1 MAVSQPITG
10 LKKSVLLQET
20 LTFRDVFVD
29 FTLEEWQQLD
39 ATQKNLCKDVML
51 ENYSHLV
58 SVGFLVAQPGRTFRL
73 GQGEEEARMAAGES
87 PTRRCPVNDI
97 VKNEKMQVN
106 KRGKVELPLE
116 YLHPLSGRSHMA
128 VSQEML
134 TFRDVFV
141 DFTLEEWQQL
151 DATQKN
157 LCKDVMLENYS
168 HLVSDSSWPNQVGP
182 SGWDKEKR
190 RPGWQLE
197 KAQHG
202 GVQVSP
208 CRASWARARGPGG
221 SGRAWPRGRAQEFF
235 SETPDLGTQFGSD
248 GTSCCD
254 SHTMPYLLPL
264 CSPLFLGFRQRQPL
278 LFCRSRL
285 HRPASGWL
293 GRRAQPCLLPPPA
306 PFWKLLGL
314 SPSLGHL
321 CVHQKTSR
329 WRGDVSS
336 LLGILWALEV

>member
-1 MAVSQPITG
+1 MQVNKRIKVELPLEDLHPLSGQSQMAVSQ
-10 LKKSVLLQET
+10 EM
-20 LTFRDVFVD
+20 LTIRDVFVD

-39 ATQKNLCKDVML
+39 ATQKNLC
-51 ENYSHLV
+51 
-58 SVGFLVAQPGRTFRL
+58 R
-73 GQGEEEARMAAGES
+73 
-87 PTRRCPVNDI
+87 
-97 VKNEKMQVN
+97 
-106 KRGKVELPLE
+106 
-116 YLHPLSGRSHMA
+116 
-128 VSQEML
+128 
-134 TFRDVFV
+134 
-141 DFTLEEWQQL
+141 
-151 DATQKN
+151 
-157 LCKDVMLENYS
+157 DVMLENYS
-168 HLVSDSSWPNQVGP
+168 HLVSDSSWPNQVGSP
-182 SGWDKEKR
+182 GWDKEER

-221 SGRAWPRGRAQEFF
+221 SGRSWPRGCAQEFF
-235 SETPDLGTQFGSD
+235 SETPDLGTQFGSG

-254 SHTMPYLLPL
+254 IHTMPHLLPL

-285 HRPASGWL
+285 HLPASGWL
-293 GRRAQPCLLPPPA
+293 GRRAQPCLLPPPS

>member
-1 MAVSQPITG
+1 MKKMQVNKRGKVELPLEDLHPLSGRSHMAVS
-10 LKKSVLLQET
+10 QET

-87 PTRRCPVNDI
+87 PTRRCPD
-97 VKNEKMQVN
+97 
-106 KRGKVELPLE
+106 
-116 YLHPLSGRSHMA
+116 LHPLSGQSHMA

-168 HLVSDSSWPNQVGP
+168 HLVSVGFLVAQP
-182 SGWDKEKR
+182 GRTFRLGQGEEEARMAAGESPTR
-190 RPGWQLE
+190 R
-197 KAQHG
+197 
-202 GVQVSP
+202 
-208 CRASWARARGPGG
+208 CPGG
-221 SGRAWPRGRAQEFF
+221 SSSIPG
-235 SETPDLGTQFGSD
+235 
-248 GTSCCD
+248 
-254 SHTMPYLLPL
+254 
-264 CSPLFLGFRQRQPL
+264 QRTKILQ
-278 LFCRSRL
+278 
-285 HRPASGWL
+285 ASWYGE
-293 GRRAQPCLLPPPA
+293 
-306 PFWKLLGL
+306 K
-314 SPSLGHL
+314 
-321 CVHQKTSR
+321 
-329 WRGDVSS
+329 
-336 LLGILWALEV
+336 

>member
-1 MAVSQPITG
+1 MAVCTDLDPPNSAFLDLHPLSGRSHMAVS
-10 LKKSVLLQET
+10 QET

-87 PTRRCPVNDI
+87 PTRRCPD
-97 VKNEKMQVN
+97 
-106 KRGKVELPLE
+106 
-116 YLHPLSGRSHMA
+116 LHPLSGQSHMA

-168 HLVSDSSWPNQVGP
+168 HLVSVGFLVAQP
-182 SGWDKEKR
+182 GRTFRLGQGEEEARMAAGESPTR
-190 RPGWQLE
+190 R
-197 KAQHG
+197 
-202 GVQVSP
+202 
-208 CRASWARARGPGG
+208 CPGG
-221 SGRAWPRGRAQEFF
+221 SSSIPG
-235 SETPDLGTQFGSD
+235 
-248 GTSCCD
+248 
-254 SHTMPYLLPL
+254 
-264 CSPLFLGFRQRQPL
+264 QRTKILQ
-278 LFCRSRL
+278 
-285 HRPASGWL
+285 ASWYGE
-293 GRRAQPCLLPPPA
+293 
-306 PFWKLLGL
+306 K
-314 SPSLGHL
+314 
-321 CVHQKTSR
+321 
-329 WRGDVSS
+329 
-336 LLGILWALEV
+336 

>member
-1 MAVSQPITG
+1 MKKMQVNKRGKVELPLEDLHPLSGRSHMAVSQPITG

-128 VSQEML
+128 VSQWAKEECAVAGNVDL
-134 TFRDVFV
+134 QGCVCGLHPGGVAAAGRHSEEPLQGCHAGELQPPCLRFLVAQPGRTFR
-141 DFTLEEWQQL
+141 LGQGEEE
-151 DATQKN
+151 ARMAAGESPT
-157 LCKDVMLENYS
+157 
-168 HLVSDSSWPNQVGP
+168 
-182 SGWDKEKR
+182 R
-190 RPGWQLE
+190 R
-197 KAQHG
+197 
-202 GVQVSP
+202 
-208 CRASWARARGPGG
+208 CPGG
-221 SGRAWPRGRAQEFF
+221 SSSIPG
-235 SETPDLGTQFGSD
+235 
-248 GTSCCD
+248 
-254 SHTMPYLLPL
+254 
-264 CSPLFLGFRQRQPL
+264 QRTKILQ
-278 LFCRSRL
+278 
-285 HRPASGWL
+285 ASWYGE
-293 GRRAQPCLLPPPA
+293 
-306 PFWKLLGL
+306 K
-314 SPSLGHL
+314 
-321 CVHQKTSR
+321 
-329 WRGDVSS
+329 
-336 LLGILWALEV
+336 

>member
-1 MAVSQPITG
+1 MAVS
-10 LKKSVLLQET
+10 QET

-87 PTRRCPVNDI
+87 PTRRCPD
-97 VKNEKMQVN
+97 
-106 KRGKVELPLE
+106 
-116 YLHPLSGRSHMA
+116 LHPLSGQSHMA

-168 HLVSDSSWPNQVGP
+168 HLVSVGFLVAQP
-182 SGWDKEKR
+182 GRTFRLGQGEEEARMAAGESPTRRCPGEPVPGQLGQGKGTWWVRESLALGA
-190 RPGWQLE
+190 RPGVLL
-197 KAQHG
+197 
-202 GVQVSP
+202 
-208 CRASWARARGPGG
+208 RN
-221 SGRAWPRGRAQEFF
+221 PR
-235 SETPDLGTQFGSD
+235 LGDTI
-248 GTSCCD
+248 
-254 SHTMPYLLPL
+254 
-264 CSPLFLGFRQRQPL
+264 R
-278 LFCRSRL
+278 
-285 HRPASGWL
+285 
-293 GRRAQPCLLPPPA
+293 
-306 PFWKLLGL
+306 
-314 SPSLGHL
+314 
-321 CVHQKTSR
+321 V
-329 WRGDVSS
+329 
-336 LLGILWALEV
+336 

>member
-1 MAVSQPITG
+1 MAVCTDLDPPNSAFLDLHPLSGRSHMAVS
-10 LKKSVLLQET
+10 QET

-87 PTRRCPVNDI
+87 PTRRCPD
-97 VKNEKMQVN
+97 
-106 KRGKVELPLE
+106 
-116 YLHPLSGRSHMA
+116 LHPLSGQSHMA

-202 GVQVSP
+202 GVQG
-208 CRASWARARGPGG
+208 ARVRSLVRELRSCKPA
-221 SGRAWPRGRAQEFF
+221 
-235 SETPDLGTQFGSD
+235 GTAKNKKKKRQ
-248 GTSCCD
+248 D
-254 SHTMPYLLPL
+254 SK
-264 CSPLFLGFRQRQPL
+264 R
-278 LFCRSRL
+278 
-285 HRPASGWL
+285 
-293 GRRAQPCLLPPPA
+293 
-306 PFWKLLGL
+306 
-314 SPSLGHL
+314 
-321 CVHQKTSR
+321 
-329 WRGDVSS
+329 
-336 LLGILWALEV
+336 EV

>member
-1 MAVSQPITG
+1 MKKMQVNKRGKVELPLEDLHPLSGRSHMAVS
-10 LKKSVLLQET
+10 QET

-87 PTRRCPVNDI
+87 PTRRCPD
-97 VKNEKMQVN
+97 
-106 KRGKVELPLE
+106 
-116 YLHPLSGRSHMA
+116 LHPLSGQSHMA

-168 HLVSDSSWPNQVGP
+168 HLVSVGFLVAQP
-182 SGWDKEKR
+182 GRTFRLGQGEEEARMAAGESPTRRCPGEPVPGQLGQGKGTWWVRESLALGA
-190 RPGWQLE
+190 RPGVLL
-197 KAQHG
+197 
-202 GVQVSP
+202 
-208 CRASWARARGPGG
+208 RN
-221 SGRAWPRGRAQEFF
+221 PR
-235 SETPDLGTQFGSD
+235 LGDTI
-248 GTSCCD
+248 
-254 SHTMPYLLPL
+254 
-264 CSPLFLGFRQRQPL
+264 R
-278 LFCRSRL
+278 
-285 HRPASGWL
+285 
-293 GRRAQPCLLPPPA
+293 
-306 PFWKLLGL
+306 
-314 SPSLGHL
+314 
-321 CVHQKTSR
+321 V
-329 WRGDVSS
+329 
-336 LLGILWALEV
+336 

>member
-1 MAVSQPITG
+1 MKKMQVNKRGKVELPLEDLHPLSGRSHMAVSQPITG

-20 LTFRDVFVD
+20 
-29 FTLEEWQQLD
+29 
-39 ATQKNLCKDVML
+39 
-51 ENYSHLV
+51 
-58 SVGFLVAQPGRTFRL
+58 
-73 GQGEEEARMAAGES
+73 
-87 PTRRCPVNDI
+87 
-97 VKNEKMQVN
+97 
-106 KRGKVELPLE
+106 
-116 YLHPLSGRSHMA
+116 
-128 VSQEML
+128 L

>member
-1 MAVSQPITG
+1 MKKMQVNKRGKVELPLEDLHPLSGRSHMAVS
-10 LKKSVLLQET
+10 QET

-39 ATQKNLCKDVML
+39 ATQRNLCKDVML

-87 PTRRCPVNDI
+87 PTQRCPVNDI

-116 YLHPLSGRSHMA
+116 YLHPLSGQSQMA

-202 GVQVSP
+202 GVQG
-208 CRASWARARGPGG
+208 ARVRSLVRELRSCKPA
-221 SGRAWPRGRAQEFF
+221 
-235 SETPDLGTQFGSD
+235 GTAKNKKKKRQ
-248 GTSCCD
+248 D
-254 SHTMPYLLPL
+254 SK
-264 CSPLFLGFRQRQPL
+264 R
-278 LFCRSRL
+278 
-285 HRPASGWL
+285 
-293 GRRAQPCLLPPPA
+293 
-306 PFWKLLGL
+306 
-314 SPSLGHL
+314 
-321 CVHQKTSR
+321 
-329 WRGDVSS
+329 
-336 LLGILWALEV
+336 EV

>member
-1 MAVSQPITG
+1 MKKMQVNKRGKVELPLEDLHPLSGRSHMAVSQPITG

-168 HLVSDSSWPNQVGP
+168 HLVSVGFLVAQP
-182 SGWDKEKR
+182 GRTFRLGQGEEEARMAAGESPTR
-190 RPGWQLE
+190 R
-197 KAQHG
+197 
-202 GVQVSP
+202 
-208 CRASWARARGPGG
+208 CPGG
-221 SGRAWPRGRAQEFF
+221 SSSIPG
-235 SETPDLGTQFGSD
+235 
-248 GTSCCD
+248 
-254 SHTMPYLLPL
+254 
-264 CSPLFLGFRQRQPL
+264 QRTKILQ
-278 LFCRSRL
+278 
-285 HRPASGWL
+285 ASWYGE
-293 GRRAQPCLLPPPA
+293 
-306 PFWKLLGL
+306 K
-314 SPSLGHL
+314 
-321 CVHQKTSR
+321 
-329 WRGDVSS
+329 
-336 LLGILWALEV
+336 